1 MATNFTQFTSEATPS
16 GDVVLVG
23 HNIAGTGEIKTT
35 ISQILS
41 AMNLATSSDA
51 TFNKVT
57 VTTNVDLS
65 DGSTITVGD
74 GSGIVDLDGKIKL
87 NEGVAVDSS
96 KPIAFDGGTGLS
108 SNSIYSILKSGV
120 RLEFRSNN
128 TTALMVLGT
137 KKIVVGADSIL
148 SFSDADSAAGTPD
161 TAFSRASAGH
171 IQLGNGTLNDTS
183 GTLELSHIILSDGST
198 ITVGGGSGTVTIDG
212 VLDVEEELAV
222 GSGKQ
227 LVLDGNLNSVNYSII
242 KSGSRVEFR
251 TTDSNPVLSLSNH
264 RVVVGGDN
272 ILGFSDSDSAAG
284 NPDIAFSRGAAGH
297 MQLGNGTVNDT
308 SGKLELADI
317 VASAN
322 IDFTGLP
329 TSDPASAGRL
339 YVDSSAGH
347 VIKVSQG

>member
-57 VTTNVDLS
+57 VTTDIDLS
-65 DGSTITVGD
+65 DGSTMTVGD
-74 GSGIVDLDGKIKL
+74 GSGFVDLDGAISL
-87 NEGVAVDSS
+87 NEGASVATG
-96 KPIAFDGGTGLS
+96 KPIVFNGGTTL
-108 SNSIYSILKSGV
+108 NSTSGYSIVKGGA
-120 RLEFRSNN
+120 RLEFRTTSTTPPFVISNFMTVIGN
-128 TTALMVLGT
+128 TST
-137 KKIVVGADSIL
+137 L
-148 SFSDADSAAGTPD
+148 SFSSVESAAGTPD
-161 TAFSRASAGH
+161 TAFSRGAAGH

-183 GTLELSHIILSDGST
+183 GTLELSDIILSDGST

-212 VLDVEEELAV
+212 ELDVDEDIILA
-222 GSGKQ
+222 SAKSIHF
-227 LVLDGNLNSVNYSII
+227 DGNGNATTYSIK
-242 KSGSRVEFR
+242 KSGARLEFR
-251 TTDSNPVLSLSNH
+251 STQTDPMF
-264 RVVVGGDN
+264 VVGDHMVNFAGDARF
-272 ILGFSDSDSAAG
+272 GFSSGSAAG
-284 NPDIAFSRGAAGH
+284 NPDVAFSRGAAGH
-297 MQLGNGTVNDT
+297 MQLGDGTLNDT

>member
-108 SNSIYSILKSGV
+108 SNSIYSIIKSGV

-148 SFSDADSAAGTPD
+148 SFSNADSAAGTPD

-183 GTLELSHIILSDGST
+183 GTLELSDIILSDGST
-198 ITVGGGSGTVTIDG
+198 ITVGGGSGSLSIDG
-212 VLDVEEELAV
+212 DV
-222 GSGKQ
+222 
-227 LVLDGNLNSVNYSII
+227 SV
-242 KSGSRVEFR
+242 
-251 TTDSNPVLSLSNH
+251 DSLSPTGSNF
-264 RVVVGGDN
+264 RVGLIHMFGG
-272 ILGFSDSDSAAG
+272 AG
-284 NPDIAFSRGAAGH
+284 STRSVIIDASGAR
-297 MQLGNGTVNDT
+297 
-308 SGKLELADI
+308 
-317 VASAN
+317 ASAN
-322 IDFTGLP
+322 TGFLGINDTGLMRGASTGDLKVVERVGSALGNLELSNLIASGNVDLSGLP
-329 TSDPASAGRL
+329 TSDPAVAGRL
-339 YVDSSAGH
+339 YNDSGILKISAG
-347 VIKVSQG
+347 

>member
-65 DGSTITVGD
+65 DGSTITVG
-74 GSGIVDLDGKIKL
+74 
-87 NEGVAVDSS
+87 
-96 KPIAFDGGTGLS
+96 
-108 SNSIYSILKSGV
+108 
-120 RLEFRSNN
+120 
-128 TTALMVLGT
+128 
-137 KKIVVGADSIL
+137 
-148 SFSDADSAAGTPD
+148 
-161 TAFSRASAGH
+161 
-171 IQLGNGTLNDTS
+171 
-183 GTLELSHIILSDGST
+183 
-198 ITVGGGSGTVTIDG
+198 GGSGTVTIDG

-222 GSGKQ
+222 GSGKP